1 MNAPQPAGAAPVMS
15 ERRVGLLGALLVA
28 IGPVSMALFTPAMP
42 EIVHAFHTTE
52 GAVKLTLSLYFAGF
66 AFAQLVCG
74 PLSDGFG
81 RKPVTFAFMLI
92 YMAASLLAL
101 FSPTIELLI
110 AARFLQG
117 VGAAVGISVARAMV
131 RDLYTHEKSA
141 RIMNLMGLILSI
153 GPAVSPTLG
162 GITMELAGWHA
173 IFIVMIAGAVVSLV
187 IVQLFMVETVRR
199 DLSRIRPAALM
210 RSYSSLLR
218 SRYFVLASLVLG
230 GSAGAIYTQATMLPF
245 ILMDRVGLSP
255 TQFGIAML
263 MQSGSYIAGSL
274 VVRMLLRR
282 VAAPR
287 LVPVGLG
294 FMAVGSVG
302 LAIWL
307 RIAEP
312 SLLSVMAP
320 VGAYTFGIA
329 FVMPSIS
336 TAVLAPFPH
345 IAGAASSMS
354 GFFQMGSGLVGGTIA
369 ALVGN
374 PVMAIATI
382 IPAMGLIAIVSWL
395 VWRRIPE
402 PEHRPAVPP
411 G

>member
-1 MNAPQPAGAAPVMS
+1 
-15 ERRVGLLGALLVA
+15 
-28 IGPVSMALFTPAMP
+28 
-42 EIVHAFHTTE
+42 
-52 GAVKLTLSLYFAGF
+52 
-66 AFAQLVCG
+66 
-74 PLSDGFG
+74 
-81 RKPVTFAFMLI
+81 
-92 YMAASLLAL
+92 
-101 FSPTIELLI
+101 
-110 AARFLQG
+110 
-117 VGAAVGISVARAMV
+117 
-131 RDLYTHEKSA
+131 
-141 RIMNLMGLILSI
+141 
-153 GPAVSPTLG
+153 
-162 GITMELAGWHA
+162 
-173 IFIVMIAGAVVSLV
+173 
-187 IVQLFMVETVRR
+187 
-199 DLSRIRPAALM
+199 
-210 RSYSSLLR
+210 
-218 SRYFVLASLVLG
+218 
-230 GSAGAIYTQATMLPF
+230 
-245 ILMDRVGLSP
+245 
-255 TQFGIAML
+255 
-263 MQSGSYIAGSL
+263 
-274 VVRMLLRR
+274 
-282 VAAPR
+282 
-287 LVPVGLG
+287 
-294 FMAVGSVG
+294 VG